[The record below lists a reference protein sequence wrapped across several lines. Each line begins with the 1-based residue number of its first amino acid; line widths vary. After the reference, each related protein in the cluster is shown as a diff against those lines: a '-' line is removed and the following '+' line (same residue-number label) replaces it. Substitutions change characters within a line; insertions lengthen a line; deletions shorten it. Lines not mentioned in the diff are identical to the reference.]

1 MAGVRIFVADAEA
14 WTELTDGG
22 SPTARISAPDLAQA
36 RRIRSGLKSEDD
48 DVSVILDVTVAV
60 AREFGA
66 AYRSARGWLELAGPE
81 AQVRYI
87 GTVDGLAGLI
97 ADIEAAEVADGVTL
111 IPAGPDQDPRVLG
124 EDVLRRL
131 DLRSQAR
138 AS

>member
-66 AYRSARGWLELAGPE
+66 AYRSAHRWHEPAGPE

-111 IPAGPDQDPRVLG
+111 IAAGPDQDPRVLG
-124 EDVLRRL
+124 DDVLRRL
-131 DLRSQAR
+131 ELRSQAR

>member
-14 WTELTDGG
+14 WTELTDGEA
-22 SPTARISAPDLAQA
+22 PTARVSASDLAQA
-36 RRIRSGLKSEDD
+36 RRIRSGLKSEND

-60 AREFGA
+60 AREFSS
-66 AYRSARGWLELAGPE
+66 AYRSVRRWLELAGPE

-111 IPAGPDQDPRVLG
+111 IPATAGQELRGLG
-124 EDVLRRL
+124 GDVLRRL
-131 DLRSQAR
+131 ELRSQAR